1 MTLLPSGRVLIWGG
15 QDRTGNLQPGGILID
30 PELKA
35 MSLLVDTEIAPRAGH
50 SATVL
55 TNGLV
60 LFAGGRKT
68 SRFQLWD
75 ESSNE
80 VIPIADGPAP
90 AQGYLAELQADGK
103 VRLSGVKGSGSDN
116 ASVLF
121 DPESNTFESREGPE
135 STPPPGLAASL
146 PRQGE
151 MDAST
156 TARLSVRFAQRIR
169 FGDLTEA
176 NVTLIGP
183 GGAASIRVT
192 PAEHGR
198 LVFVTPR
205 QELFPGAAYTLLING
220 VHTIQDRS
228 VPLIAVDFSTASSSS
243 EEIGVVT
250 FLPQRRSLKLARRRR
265 QLSDEAFLH
274 SLSR

>member
-1 MTLLPSGRVLIWGG
+1 M
-15 QDRTGNLQPGGILID
+15 
-30 PELKA
+30 
-35 MSLLVDTEIAPRAGH
+35 
-50 SATVL
+50 
-55 TNGLV
+55 
-60 LFAGGRKT
+60 
-68 SRFQLWD
+68 
-75 ESSNE
+75 
-80 VIPIADGPAP
+80 IADIEVFRSA
-90 AQGYLAELQADGK
+90 L
-103 VRLSGVKGSGSDN
+103 KGSGSDN

-265 QLSDEAFLH
+265 QLGDEAFLH